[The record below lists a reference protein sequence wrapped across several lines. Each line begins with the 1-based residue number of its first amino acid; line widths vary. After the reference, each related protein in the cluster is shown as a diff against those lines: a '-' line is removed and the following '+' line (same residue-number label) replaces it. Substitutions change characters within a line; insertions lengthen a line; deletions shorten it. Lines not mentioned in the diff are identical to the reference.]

1 MGILGS
7 MEPLPAS
14 GPIAFVLELDRLKEV
29 WRKNGIHGS
38 SRVENS
44 AEHSWHG
51 ALLALAFSSR
61 MPAGV
66 DAHKVSRL
74 LLVHDLGE
82 IDTGDFLA
90 YGKDEA
96 KAARE
101 ERACVERVL
110 DMLPISDR
118 SELLALWT
126 EFEEGRTPEARV
138 AWALDRMMPCL
149 ENIAAGGGAWME
161 HGVRLEQSL
170 ARNAVIGE
178 VFPELWDEI
187 RPRLEA
193 VFASSRVAG

>member
-1 MGILGS
+1 
-7 MEPLPAS
+7 MEPLPS
-14 GPIAFVLELDRLKEV
+14 TGPLAFLLELDKLKEV
-29 WRKNGIHGS
+29 WRKNGVHGS
-38 SRVENS
+38 DRVENS

-51 ALLALAFSSR
+51 ALLALAFAHR

-82 IDTGDFLA
+82 IDTGDVLA
-90 YGKDEA
+90 YAKDEA
-96 KAARE
+96 AAARE

-110 DMLPISDR
+110 RLLPPAEGAEIL
-118 SELLALWT
+118 ELWT
-126 EFEEGRTPEARV
+126 EFEEGRTLEART

-149 ENIAAGGGAWME
+149 ENIANGGGAWHA

-178 VFPELWDEI
+178 IFPDLWDEI

-193 VFASSRVAG
+193 VFASGREA

>member
-1 MGILGS
+1 MD
-7 MEPLPAS
+7 PLPVS
-14 GPIAFVLELDRLKEV
+14 GPIAFLLELDRLKEV
-29 WRKNGIHGS
+29 WRKNGVHGS
-38 SRVENS
+38 DRVENS

-51 ALLALAFSSR
+51 ALLALAFKNH

-82 IDTGDFLA
+82 IDTGDVLA

-96 KAARE
+96 KAAIE

-110 DMLPISDR
+110 GLLPAADR
-118 SELLALWT
+118 SELLDLWT

-149 ENIAAGGGAWME
+149 ENIANGGGAWHA

-178 VFPELWDEI
+178 VFPALWDEI
-187 RPRLEA
+187 RPRLVA
-193 VFASSRVAG
+193 VFAAGIEA

>member
-1 MGILGS
+1 MTREIKD
-7 MEPLPAS
+7 MEPFPTS

-38 SRVENS
+38 DREENS

-51 ALLALAFSSR
+51 ALLALAFAHR

-110 DMLPISDR
+110 GMLPISDR
-118 SELLALWT
+118 TEILDLWT
-126 EFEEGRTPEARV
+126 EFEEGRTPEAKA

-149 ENIAAGGGAWME
+149 ENIANGGGAWHA

-178 VFPELWDEI
+178 VFPDLWDEI
-187 RPRLEA
+187 RPRLVA
-193 VFASSRVAG
+193 VFEAGKIG